1 MNADDIIVS
10 YPTWSHRADM
20 VVTSQTRMKNTA
32 LCVTHRPYPNSTL
45 VHQYISTLVHQY
57 RRLFRYCDCDS
68 CGSLKINS

>member
-45 VHQYISTLVHQY
+45 VH
-57 RRLFRYCDCDS
+57 
-68 CGSLKINS
+68 